1 MLHLGRFGTPGLVVL
16 VAAATAGCAP
26 VRMAVPKEVGGASE
40 EIVIA
45 DRSSMS
51 GALVDE
57 SFKMGPYQVTDVD
70 RKWTSSSG
78 SSFLN
83 TSSSDTKAGYAFAL
97 KAPEGAYKGTCAS
110 IVDEKAVGMFGG
122 TFSKQKFDVKCECAG
137 AAQANFEMKSD
148 TTSQY
153 RGKVT
158 ARNTTFDIE
167 GIYNDEK
174 GSSSSTA
181 IGYYVHGGDAVG
193 AVEVV
198 GKGRVWLAKTLD
210 AGTRADVACLFAGL
224 LLHKPPSESMTK

>member
-1 MLHLGRFGTPGLVVL
+1 MERGNGFVVSGLVVWT
-16 VAAATAGCAP
+16 VATAGCAP
-26 VRMAVPKEVGGASE
+26 ARMAVPKDVGGASD
-40 EIVIA
+40 EIAIT
-45 DRSSMS
+45 DRSGMS

-78 SSFLN
+78 SSFAGF
-83 TSSSDTKAGYAFAL
+83 SSGSTKAGYAFAL
-97 KAPEGAYKGTCAS
+97 KAPEGAYKGQCAS
-110 IVDEKAVGMFGG
+110 FVDEKSVGLLGGAFG
-122 TFSKQKFDVKCECAG
+122 KQNFDVLCECAG
-137 AAQANFEMKSD
+137 PAQATFSIKAD

-153 RGKVT
+153 RGKVN
-158 ARNTTFDIE
+158 ARSTTFDIE

-181 IGYYVHGGDAVG
+181 IGYYVHGTEPVG

-198 GKGRVWLAKTLD
+198 GKGRVWLNKSLD

>member
-1 MLHLGRFGTPGLVVL
+1 
-16 VAAATAGCAP
+16 
-26 VRMAVPKEVGGASE
+26 MAVPKEVGTASD

-57 SFKMGPYQVTDVD
+57 SFKMGPYQVTNVD

-78 SSFLN
+78 GFFGSE
-83 TSSSDTKAGYAFAL
+83 TKAGYAFAL
-97 KAPEGAYKGTCAS
+97 KAPEGAYKGACAS
-110 IVDEKAVGMFGG
+110 IVDETSVGMFGG
-122 TFSKQKFDVKCECAG
+122 TFSSQKYNVKCECAG
-137 AAQANFEMKSD
+137 AAQATFEMKSD

-158 ARNTTFDIE
+158 ARNTSFDIE

-174 GSSSSTA
+174 GSSSSNA

-198 GKGRVWLAKTLD
+198 GKGRVWLAKSLD
-210 AGTRADVACLFAGL
+210 PGTRADVACLFAGL

>member
-1 MLHLGRFGTPGLVVL
+1 MLHLDRFGTPGLVVL

-26 VRMAVPKEVGGASE
+26 VRMAVPKDVGGASD

-51 GALVDE
+51 GALADE

-78 SSFLN
+78 GFFGSA
-83 TSSSDTKAGYAFAL
+83 TKAGYAFAL
-97 KAPEGAYKGTCAS
+97 KAPEGAYKGACAS
-110 IVDEKAVGMFGG
+110 IVDETSVGMFGG
-122 TFSKQKFDVKCECAG
+122 TFSSQNFDVKCECAG
-137 AAQANFEMKSD
+137 PAQANFEMKSD

-153 RGKVT
+153 RGKVN

-174 GSSSSTA
+174 GSSSSKA

-210 AGTRADVACLFAGL
+210 PGTRADVACLFAGL

>member
-1 MLHLGRFGTPGLVVL
+1 MLRLRASVAQGLVGL
-16 VAAATAGCAP
+16 VMAASAGCAP
-26 VRMAVPKEVGGASE
+26 TRMAVPKAVGAASD

-70 RKWTSSSG
+70 RKWTSSGGGFFS
-78 SSFLN
+78 N
-83 TSSSDTKAGYAFAL
+83 ATKAGYAFAL
-97 KAPEGAYKGTCAS
+97 KAPEGTYKGTCAS
-110 IVDEKAVGMFGG
+110 IVDETSVGMFGG
-122 TFSKQKFDVKCECAG
+122 TFSSQKYDVKCECAG

-153 RGKVT
+153 RGKVN

-167 GIYNDEK
+167 GVYSDEK

-198 GKGRVWLAKTLD
+198 GKGRVWLAKGLD

-224 LLHKPPSESMTK
+224 LLHKPPSESVAK